1 MRTRRREQQS
11 GQAIAIAAGM
21 FLALTILGMLVF
33 DAGLAMSDRRNL
45 QAYADAAAL
54 AGARSYGPQ
63 GANQAHWVAMQYL
76 SNSAGFS
83 LPVGACSGPA
93 ACPPGSYVPPAFGIT
108 LSDSYRVGGTLN
120 SPSVLDV
127 TLSHQQPS
135 LFARMIG
142 FSVLNTAAAAR
153 ASKPGPQI

>member
-1 MRTRRREQQS
+1 MERRRRERQS
-11 GQAIAIAAGM
+11 GQAVVIVGAMII
-21 FLALTILGMLVF
+21 ALTILGMLVF

-63 GANQAHWVAMQYL
+63 GTNQAHWVAMQYL

-93 ACPPGSYVPPAFGIT
+93 ACPPGSYV
-108 LSDSYRVGGTLN
+108 
-120 SPSVLDV
+120 
-127 TLSHQQPS
+127 
-135 LFARMIG
+135 
-142 FSVLNTAAAAR
+142 
-153 ASKPGPQI
+153 